1 MTSLVRWL
9 LAAMLVMI
17 GMGCQT
23 APEDPKGPQTYKAK
37 FSITESHKI
46 PTTVKWSTGSDS
58 AAAQLESLETNLY
71 GISIP
76 LASPPNNPV
85 NVDLYRAGLLY
96 YRLRFDYTGTTAL
109 TLNSGALAPNDV
121 AIELLKRLGD
131 KATDSSV
138 ASEVARALLDND
150 TLVKSDLI
158 LAGKLPGL
166 DTTKVI
172 QEALKLL
179 AAKNLPLKELVPS
192 GKWILDIDTLS
203 IHVRMRDLSLSG
215 TIVVDTN
222 KLFPPYPVRVTQAL
236 AITGEI
242 QAGGSALAVSGVFE
256 ATNKLVTNSVKIF
269 RDNDDVTTGFD
280 FPVNF
285 DLLDQPSKLD
295 LSGKLSIAAKPT
307 TAAGTY
313 RLEIILKDQDAFF
326 AKATLEFQVVTR
338 PADTGSTPAKDTIKP
353 TILRQA
359 GTENREVAYDV
370 SEIAVG
376 WTVSDASS
384 LKVTIQGAP
393 VTAKDGA
400 YTATVVLGNATTV
413 IRIRA
418 TDSANNEATDSVII
432 RRGSEPGAPVVTR
445 EPGTKDSAVA
455 YSVTSLKLAW
465 KISDATQVTLNGSPV
480 QGVDGIYTIQAAPL
494 KVGAN
499 GYKLVA
505 KNAAG
510 KESSDTI
517 TISRAYHDSIFPVA
531 VAENGTK
538 DTTVPNA
545 TDKISLSWKVTD
557 NDKLQSVT
565 IGGLAATV
573 VGDIYSAI
581 LPLKPGENVFEL
593 IATDTAKNTAKK
605 SVTVIRT
612 PDAGAPVIIREAGTK
627 DSTVAYATTGIKLS
641 WKVTDDVGVSNVE
654 INGTVVTGTAGIYSI
669 DAKNLAIGKNG
680 FRIEAKDAGGKSSF
694 DTLTIIRIGDTS
706 APKIA
711 REVGTKDSTVAYG
724 TTAIKLSWKVT
735 DDVGIASVEINGTVV
750 TGTDGVYSLDAK
762 NLAIGKNGFK
772 IIAKDVLG
780 KSSSDSV
787 TVILIGDVSAPVIV
801 RETGTKD
808 SAIAYGTT
816 TLKLGWKVTD
826 DVGIASVEINGTVI
840 TANAGIYVFEA
851 KNLAIGKNEVKIV
864 AKDVAGKSSSDLVTI
879 TRAWKD
885 TIAPSIVR
893 QTGTKPQSV
902 PNGTTSISVSWTVT
916 DSLLKTVTIQGVAK
930 TLSSIGIY
938 SATIPLTVGNNSV
951 SIVAVDNQGNTTK
964 DEFIVVREAP
974 AAKHSATSGKYIG
987 TVYDTLLAPGA
998 DSIQYSIDGINW
1010 KTAINGIA
1018 QVKATGVFSLTAKS
1032 FPGGAASKID
1042 LEMKQVKQIK
1052 SNGSSSWF
1060 VMEDGSAW
1068 ATGNN
1073 GNGQLGTGST
1083 AGEFTPIKVMSDVKS
1098 ISAGSYHTLFLL
1110 NDGSLYATGA
1120 NFSGELCDG
1129 TLSAGEFSP
1138 KKIASG
1144 VSKIA
1149 AGGST
1154 TFYQIGSTLYGCGSN
1169 YNGQLAVGYTSLSEP
1184 TPLKIPLDNI
1194 TTASVGSEFSLF
1206 INSYRIASGAGNNS
1220 NGELGL
1226 GEVTGDSVSRTITAD
1241 AVDIS
1246 AGSQHAVFLLSDR
1259 SVRTTGGLGNGNGTA
1274 EKQTTPYQLS
1284 IPNGASAI
1292 SASDRS
1298 TLILSRDGKLYFT
1311 GLLVTTWDRWPG
1323 GPEYLSP
1330 TVFANDV
1337 ASIAAGGLHHYFIK
1351 TDGTLWAF
1359 GWIGEMYGNE
1369 TEIVA
1374 QTPVQINF

>member
-1 MTSLVRWL
+1 MLTMFV
-9 LAAMLVMI
+9 AA
-17 GMGCQT
+17 CQT
-23 APEDPKGPQTYKAK
+23 EPEEPKGPQTYTTE
-37 FSITESHKI
+37 FTITESHKI
-46 PTTVKWSTGSDS
+46 PTAVKWSTGNDS
-58 AAAQLESLETNLY
+58 ADASLVTSGTNLY
-71 GISIP
+71 RINIP

-85 NVDLYRAGLLY
+85 NVDLFRAGLLY

-131 KATDSSV
+131 KANDSSV
-138 ASEVARALLDND
+138 AAEVARALIDND

-166 DTTKVI
+166 DTAKVV

-192 GKWILDIDTLS
+192 GKWILNIDTLS

-269 RDNDDVTTGFD
+269 HENEDATAGFD

-353 TILRQA
+353 KILRQA

-376 WTVSDASS
+376 WTVSDASP

-480 QGVDGIYTIQAAPL
+480 QGVDGIYTIQVGPL

-499 GYKLVA
+499 GYKILA
-505 KNAAG
+505 KNATG

-545 TDKISLSWKVTD
+545 TDKISLSWKVID
-557 NDKLQSVT
+557 NDKLQTVT

-593 IATDTAKNTAKK
+593 IATDTAKNTTKK

-612 PDAGAPVIIREAGTK
+612 PDAGAPVIVREAGTK
-627 DSTVAYATTGIKLS
+627 DSTVAYATTAIKLS
-641 WKVTDDVGVSNVE
+641 WKVTDDVGVASVE
-654 INGTVVTGTAGIYSI
+654 INGSVVTGTAGIYSI

-711 REVGTKDSTVAYG
+711 RDAGTKDSTVAYG
-724 TTAIKLSWKVT
+724 TTSIKLSWKVT
-735 DDVGIASVEINGTVV
+735 DDVGVSSVEINGTVV

-780 KSSSDSV
+780 KTSSDSL
-787 TVILIGDVSAPVIV
+787 TIV
-801 RETGTKD
+801 
-808 SAIAYGTT
+808 
-816 TLKLGWKVTD
+816 
-826 DVGIASVEINGTVI
+826 
-840 TANAGIYVFEA
+840 
-851 KNLAIGKNEVKIV
+851 
-864 AKDVAGKSSSDLVTI
+864 
-879 TRAWKD
+879 RAWKD

-893 QTGTKPQSV
+893 QTGTGPQTV
-902 PNGTTSISVSWTVT
+902 VHKDSIFSPAWGITDNHKT
-916 DSLLKTVTIQGVAK
+916 DSVLFQGVRVA
-930 TLSSIGIY
+930 IG
-938 SATIPLTVGNNSV
+938 AN
-951 SIVAVDNQGNTTK
+951 
-964 DEFIVVREAP
+964 
-974 AAKHSATSGKYIG
+974 
-987 TVYDTLLAPGA
+987 
-998 DSIQYSIDGINW
+998 
-1010 KTAINGIA
+1010 
-1018 QVKATGVFSLTAKS
+1018 GVFSTTAVLKV
-1032 FPGGAASKID
+1032 GANNIVLRAID
-1042 LEMKQVKQIK
+1042 
-1052 SNGSSSWF
+1052 S
-1060 VMEDGSAW
+1060 
-1068 ATGNN
+1068 TGN
-1073 GNGQLGTGST
+1073 
-1083 AGEFTPIKVMSDVKS
+1083 
-1098 ISAGSYHTLFLL
+1098 
-1110 NDGSLYATGA
+1110 YATDSFVVVRLNA
-1120 NFSGELCDG
+1120 AL
-1129 TLSAGEFSP
+1129 A
-1138 KKIASG
+1138 
-1144 VSKIA
+1144 IA
-1149 AGGST
+1149 AGGYHSLALRDDGT
-1154 TFYQIGSTLYGCGSN
+1154 VEAWGANNSSQATVPNILNNDRVVAIAAGMYHSLALRDDGTVGAWGSN
-1169 YNGQLAVGYTSLSEP
+1169 DYAQAAVPKTLNNG
-1184 TPLKIPLDNI
+1184 KI
-1194 TTASVGSEFSLF
+1194 
-1206 INSYRIASGAGNNS
+1206 
-1220 NGELGL
+1220 
-1226 GEVTGDSVSRTITAD
+1226 
-1241 AVDIS
+1241 
-1246 AGSQHAVFLLSDR
+1246 
-1259 SVRTTGGLGNGNGTA
+1259 
-1274 EKQTTPYQLS
+1274 
-1284 IPNGASAI
+1284 
-1292 SASDRS
+1292 
-1298 TLILSRDGKLYFT
+1298 
-1311 GLLVTTWDRWPG
+1311 
-1323 GPEYLSP
+1323 
-1330 TVFANDV
+1330 V
-1337 ASIAAGGLHHYFIK
+1337 AIAAGGYHNLVLRD
-1351 TDGTLWAF
+1351 DGTVGAWGANNSGQATVSDTLNNSKVVAIAAGGYHNLVLRDDGTVVAW
-1359 GWIGEMYGNE
+1359 GENGSGQATVPTTLNSRKVVAIAAGMYHSLALLDDG
-1369 TEIVA
+1369 TIVA
-1374 QTPVQINF
+1374 WGENGSGQATVPTTLNSGKVVAIAAGMYHSLALLDDGTVVGWGDHIYDQATAPETLNNGKTVAIAAGYAHSLALLDDGTVVAWGYKNYGQTTVPLDLGGTGK